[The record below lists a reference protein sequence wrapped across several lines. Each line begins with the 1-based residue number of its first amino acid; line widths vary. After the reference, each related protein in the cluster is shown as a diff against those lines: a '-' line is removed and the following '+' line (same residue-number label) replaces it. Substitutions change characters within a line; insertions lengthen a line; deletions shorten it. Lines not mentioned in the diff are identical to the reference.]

1 MQIGHQVG
9 GESALPQNDEPVL
22 QYVVQYVVLQ
32 YVVSIWK
39 IEKKVLSTDFKFIRY
54 YNISLNYSRFIN
66 RCCGNLPLGTTTWK
80 MDTWKPKSRLEISN
94 LEISTWKCGHLEIGH
109 LEIRHL
115 EIRHLEIRHLEIR
128 HLEIAFNV

>member
-1 MQIGHQVG
+1 
-9 GESALPQNDEPVL
+9 
-22 QYVVQYVVLQ
+22 
-32 YVVSIWK
+32 
-39 IEKKVLSTDFKFIRY
+39 
-54 YNISLNYSRFIN
+54 
-66 RCCGNLPLGTTTWK
+66 

-128 HLEIAFNV
+128 HLEIALNIVVICKTCILYIQHVLYCIIGYNRNINNAVY